1 MSALRFRPTLWPT
14 LFTVPALIV
23 LIGLGTWQVERL
35 HWKENLIATREARS
49 TAPPIALPADDA
61 DAASF
66 EFSKARA
73 VGRFLHDKEMLL
85 AARSLNGNVGFHVV
99 TPLATSDGR
108 AILVDRGWI
117 PVELKDAGTRP
128 AGELAG
134 NVTVEGFLRGS
145 QKPSWL
151 VPDNRPEESVW
162 FYVDVPAMA
171 KWAGLIHARP
181 YFLEAGPEPN
191 PGGYPIGGQS
201 RIELPNNHL
210 QYAITWYS
218 FAVSLAV
225 IYFLYHRRLARE
237 GEARRATEA

>member
-1 MSALRFRPTLWPT
+1 MRFRPTLWPT
-14 LFTVPALIV
+14 LFTVPALII

-49 TAPPIALPADDA
+49 SAPPTALPADDA
-61 DAASF
+61 DPASF
-66 EFSKARA
+66 EFNRARV
-73 VGRFLHDKEMLL
+73 VGRFMNDKEMLL

-99 TPLATSDGR
+99 APLAEADGHT
-108 AILVDRGWI
+108 ILVDRGWI
-117 PVELKDAGTRP
+117 PLELKDPISRR
-128 AGELAG
+128 AGELEGA
-134 NVTVEGFLRGS
+134 TAVEGLLRAS

-151 VPDNRPEESVW
+151 VPDNRPDEGVW
-162 FYVDVPAMA
+162 FSVDVAAMA
-171 KWAGLIHARP
+171 KWAGLARARP
-181 YFLEAGPEPN
+181 YFLEAGTAPN

-225 IYFLYHRRLARE
+225 IYFLYHRRLAKE
-237 GEARRATEA
+237 EEARKATEA